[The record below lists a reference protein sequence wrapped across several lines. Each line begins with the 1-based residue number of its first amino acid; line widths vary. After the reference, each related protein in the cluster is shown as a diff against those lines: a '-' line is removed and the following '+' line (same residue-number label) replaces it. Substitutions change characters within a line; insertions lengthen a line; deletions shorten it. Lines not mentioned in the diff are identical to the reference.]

1 MGFSG
6 GAAAATAAATTAATA
21 AATAATAAANT
32 IAIANNTTGSTTSNA
47 NTTAAV
53 ANNSHCPSTRRRGAT
68 LQAFLFGNYFG
79 TSGGKKSGPT
89 VGKDRALFSRP
100 TKLARLL
107 SDNHEEELAQDS
119 RTSALL
125 SPSPPPLGP
134 PYSAAFAHC
143 LAVGDNLR
151 GFRI

>member
-32 IAIANNTTGSTTSNA
+32 IAIA

-134 PYSAAFAHC
+134 PYSAAFTHC